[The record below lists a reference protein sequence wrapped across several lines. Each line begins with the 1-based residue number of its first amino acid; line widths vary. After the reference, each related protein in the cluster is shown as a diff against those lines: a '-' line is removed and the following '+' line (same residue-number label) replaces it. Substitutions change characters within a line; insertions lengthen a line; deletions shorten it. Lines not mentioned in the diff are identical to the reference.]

1 MVYKVL
7 VTQHA
12 KDDLLNCLLYLAF
25 EKKNSQAV
33 ASVENDFY
41 DTLEKLSYV
50 ALTFPLLGGKYNK
63 FGSRKINFVNKHN
76 YYLIYHIDDTN
87 RVIVDRMYHDLQN
100 PKDIK

>member
-1 MVYKVL
+1 MYKVL
-7 VTQHA
+7 ATQHA

-25 EKKNSQAV
+25 EKKNSQAA
-33 ASVENDFY
+33 ASVEKDFY

-50 ALTFPLLGGKYNK
+50 ALTFPLLGGKYNE
-63 FGSRKINFVNKHN
+63 FGFRKIHFVNKHN